1 MTGPSDYIKTSDEL
15 IFHIPVTCHIS
26 DKNLD
31 TDKPEMIL
39 LRQTRSH
46 RKEEIDLC
54 VEQNCSSNY
63 FRYEN
68 LKNLELLQNIE
79 LSQNFETLYVLAIV
93 RYHYITILILLA
105 LRVFITYK
113 GYTLE
118 NRGVE
123 VVAIWGFEIWL

>member
-1 MTGPSDYIKTSDEL
+1 
-15 IFHIPVTCHIS
+15 
-26 DKNLD
+26 
-31 TDKPEMIL
+31 
-39 LRQTRSH
+39 
-46 RKEEIDLC
+46 
-54 VEQNCSSNY
+54 
-63 FRYEN
+63 
-68 LKNLELLQNIE
+68 
-79 LSQNFETLYVLAIV
+79 VLAIV